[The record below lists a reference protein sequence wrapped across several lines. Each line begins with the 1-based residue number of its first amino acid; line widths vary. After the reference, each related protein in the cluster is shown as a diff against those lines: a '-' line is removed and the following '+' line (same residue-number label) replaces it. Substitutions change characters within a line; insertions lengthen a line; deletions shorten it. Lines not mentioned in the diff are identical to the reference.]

1 MASELIVFQQSISLD
16 YASFPT
22 ACSNER
28 EFKS

>member
-28 EFKS
+28 EIKS